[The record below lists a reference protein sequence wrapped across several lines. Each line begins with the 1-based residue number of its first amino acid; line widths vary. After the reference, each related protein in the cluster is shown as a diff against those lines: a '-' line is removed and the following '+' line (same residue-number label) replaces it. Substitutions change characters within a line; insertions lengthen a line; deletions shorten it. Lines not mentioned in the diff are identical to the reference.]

1 MPIISKF
8 QSCNLWFD
16 LSLNSTF
23 STNIGNLGL
32 VLFKLTNYSLWQK
45 EYTVTITLVPE
56 LAKLFL
62 CLWDISLLAVS
73 TRGRLYRM
81 PKSSGVNQINGLPLL
96 SRAKGRECMHSL
108 VFFPLAMVALGS
120 SDKFSSSQ
128 PEVLV
133 NEKRES
139 QVPSEFGIAFS
150 ILPRCLCLNSEITVK
165 SNYYLLNSDHVAGTH
180 YL

>member
-8 QSCNLWFD
+8 QFCNLWFD

-32 VLFKLTNYSLWQK
+32 VLFKLTNYALWQK
-45 EYTVTITLVPE
+45 EYTVTTTLVHE

-62 CLWDISLLAVS
+62 SLGHQLVGCFLQRETLQDAQELWCKLNKWA
-73 TRGRLYRM
+73 
-81 PKSSGVNQINGLPLL
+81 SSSELCKMQ
-96 SRAKGRECMHSL
+96 KKCMHSL
-108 VFFPLAMVALGS
+108 VFFPLAKVTLNS

-139 QVPSEFGIAFS
+139 QVLSEFGIAFS
-150 ILPRCLCLNSEITVK
+150 ILPR
-165 SNYYLLNSDHVAGTH
+165 
-180 YL
+180 